1 MLFLVACTR
10 NENRKEKVRIVN
22 KNSVNKNLLHQHLR
36 LGVLMIFGVM
46 ASGCAS
52 MDQTRPMKMEYRP
65 SGYIPSNPLAQSNAV
80 QTVGATT
87 VPILQKDTMLT
98 SAGFTNSP
106 QIKMAYEKYMATGN
120 AEAIKGDGFITL
132 PFNPYNRPII
142 QCAPLQLCQIILE
155 KGEKINAISLG
166 DSMRWMTDKI
176 YTGTA
181 ENGSWIVIL
190 KPTALDISTNLTI
203 ATDKRVYNLGL
214 LSKNGVSPV
223 VNFWYPSEMAEREV
237 SNSWI
242 QKAQQNAPDN
252 NNVIA
257 SGNPKAVN
265 QSYINVDN
273 LNFNYSLSGDNPAWT
288 PSQVFDDGNKT
299 WIRMPPATDRMALP
313 VLYVYQ
319 NGQETLQNYQYTRP
333 YIRFDGLFEKAR
345 LIDGSGKH
353 KTEVDII
360 NNNFA

>member
-1 MLFLVACTR
+1 MFITNQKQQKQKKQKKQKKQEKQQYAQLGFLV
-10 NENRKEKVRIVN
+10 
-22 KNSVNKNLLHQHLR
+22 LLGAL
-36 LGVLMIFGVM
+36 
-46 ASGCAS
+46 ATGCAS

-65 SGYIPSNPLAQSNAV
+65 NSYIPSNPLAQSSSV
-80 QTVGATT
+80 STIGATT
-87 VPILQKDTMLT
+87 APLLQKNTVLT

-106 QIKMAYEKYMATGN
+106 QIKMAYEKYMVTGN
-120 AEAIKGDGFITL
+120 AEAIKGEGFITL
-132 PFNPYNRPII
+132 PFNPYSRPII
-142 QCAPLQLCQIILE
+142 QCAPLQTCQIVLE
-155 KGEKINAISLG
+155 KGEKINAIALG
-166 DSMRWMTDKI
+166 DTTRWMSSKI
-176 YTGTA
+176 YTGTP
-181 ENGSWIVIL
+181 EDGSWIVIL
-190 KPTALDISTNLTI
+190 KPTALSISTNLTI

-223 VNFWYPSEMAEREV
+223 VNFWYPSEMADHEI

-242 QKAQQNAPDN
+242 QKVQANDTSKN
-252 NNVIA
+252 IVA
-257 SGNPKAVN
+257 SGNPQATN
-265 QSYINVDN
+265 QSYVDIDH
-273 LNFNYSLSGDNPAWT
+273 LNFNYALSGDNPAWT
-288 PSQVFDDGNKT
+288 PTQVFDDGNKT

-345 LIDGSGKH
+345 LIDGSGNH